1 MSGVEPDPVEA
12 QALVSTLQAQN
23 AVLRQIVVIH
33 DRLGA
38 LVLQG
43 ADVAAITRMTADL
56 VGRRVLLLDALLQVV
71 TMALPVHQ
79 ERAPRHSDGFIWAP
93 QHGYVRAVLATLA
106 RERRPLR
113 VPPMAD
119 FGVGASCVLA
129 PVAVGDAI
137 LGYLAILAEG
147 SDGDGATTPTTTS
160 DDLDLQIVQ
169 HAATV
174 YALSMMRERVAAE
187 VARQLKDDLFEG
199 LLSGRTQDEQVARER
214 AMRLGYNPGV
224 AYRVMVVM
232 AEDAEDGHA
241 RTTSAVEQRPETI
254 AQRRRLLE
262 ALAELCARNSADAFA
277 AVREDALVVLVAEPT
292 DARELAR
299 TAVQQAAVLLPA
311 WRVTV
316 GVGGT
321 CASASAIARSYAQAR
336 RALET
341 AQRFG
346 HQSDVVAFEDLGVY
360 RLLFHVTDPAEL
372 RSFIDQVLGP
382 LIEYDQRHNA
392 DFVRTLG
399 TFLAHNG
406 NLQATARELTL
417 HVNSVTYRVQRIQ
430 SIASLDLEQS
440 EDRLLAQVALKILGG
455 V

>member
-1 MSGVEPDPVEA
+1 
-12 QALVSTLQAQN
+12 
-23 AVLRQIVVIH
+23 
-33 DRLGA
+33 
-38 LVLQG
+38 
-43 ADVAAITRMTADL
+43 
-56 VGRRVLLLDALLQVV
+56 
-71 TMALPVHQ
+71 
-79 ERAPRHSDGFIWAP
+79 
-93 QHGYVRAVLATLA
+93 
-106 RERRPLR
+106 
-113 VPPMAD
+113 
-119 FGVGASCVLA
+119 
-129 PVAVGDAI
+129 
-137 LGYLAILAEG
+137 
-147 SDGDGATTPTTTS
+147 
-160 DDLDLQIVQ
+160 
-169 HAATV
+169 
-174 YALSMMRERVAAE
+174 MMRERVAAE
-187 VARQLKDDLFEG
+187 VARQLKDELFEG

-224 AYRVMVVM
+224 AYRVLVVR
-232 AEDAEDGHA
+232 ADDPEDVPPAA
-241 RTTSAVEQRPETI
+241 SRPETV

-262 ALAELCARNSADAFA
+262 SLAELCARNSSDGFA
-277 AVREDALVVLVAEPT
+277 AVREDGLVVLVAAPA
-292 DARELAR
+292 DARELGR
-299 TAVQQAAVLLPA
+299 TAVQQAAALLPA

-321 CASASAIARSYAQAR
+321 CANASAIARSYAQAR

-372 RSFIDQVLGP
+372 RGYVDQVLGP

>member
-1 MSGVEPDPVEA
+1 
-12 QALVSTLQAQN
+12 
-23 AVLRQIVVIH
+23 
-33 DRLGA
+33 
-38 LVLQG
+38 
-43 ADVAAITRMTADL
+43 
-56 VGRRVLLLDALLQVV
+56 V
-71 TMALPVHQ
+71 TMAVPIHD
-79 ERAPRHSDGFIWAP
+79 ERPSVRFAWAP
-93 QHGYVRAVLATLA
+93 GQGYVRAVLATLA

-113 VPPMAD
+113 VPPMVD
-119 FGVGASCVLA
+119 FGVEASCVLA

-137 LGYLAILAEG
+137 LGYLAILA
-147 SDGDGATTPTTTS
+147 DGDDATS

-187 VARQLKDDLFEG
+187 VGRQLKDELFEG
-199 LLSGRTQDEQVARER
+199 LLNGRTQDEQVARER
-214 AMRLGYNPGV
+214 AMRLGYNPRV
-224 AYRVMVVM
+224 AYRALVLM
-232 AEDAEDGHA
+232 ADDPSGAE
-241 RTTSAVEQRPETI
+241 ERPETV

-262 ALAELCARNSADAFA
+262 GLAELCTRKSTDAFA
-277 AVREDALVVLVAEPT
+277 AVREDELVVLVAEPA
-292 DARELAR
+292 DARELGR
-299 TAVQQAAVLLPA
+299 TAVQQASALLPA

-321 CASASAIARSYAQAR
+321 CASAGAIARSYAQAR

-346 HQSDVVAFEDLGVY
+346 HQSDVVAFEDLGIY
-360 RLLFHVTDPAEL
+360 RLLFHVSDPAEL
-372 RSFIDQVLGP
+372 RGFIDQVLGP

-399 TFLAHNG
+399 TFLGHNG
-406 NLQATARELTL
+406 SLQATARELNL

-430 SIASLDLEQS
+430 SIASLNLEQS
-440 EDRLLAQVALKILGG
+440 EDRLLAQIALKILGG

>member
-1 MSGVEPDPVEA
+1 
-12 QALVSTLQAQN
+12 
-23 AVLRQIVVIH
+23 VLRQIVVIH

-43 ADVAAITRMTADL
+43 ADVTAITRMTAEL

-71 TMALPVHQ
+71 TMALPLHD
-79 ERAPRHSDGFIWAP
+79 ERPPRSGDGFSWVP
-93 QHGYVRAVLATLA
+93 QQGYVRAVLATLA

-119 FGVGASCVLA
+119 FGVDASCVLA

-147 SDGDGATTPTTTS
+147 GDGDATTS
-160 DDLDLQIVQ
+160 EDLDLQVVQ

-232 AEDAEDGHA
+232 AADDEENQHA
-241 RTTSAVEQRPETI
+241 HSTSAVEERPETV

-262 ALAELCARNSADAFA
+262 ALAELCARNSANAFT
-277 AVREDALVVLVAEPT
+277 AVREDALVVLVAEPA
-292 DARELAR
+292 DARELGR
-299 TAVQQAAVLLPA
+299 TAVRQAAVLLPA

>member
-1 MSGVEPDPVEA
+1 MPSSSFDKLRMSGRAKYPAHAELVEPDADEV
-12 QALVSTLQAQN
+12 QALRSAVSSLQAQN

-43 ADVAAITRMTADL
+43 ADVTTITRMTAEL

-71 TMALPVHQ
+71 TMALPVHD
-79 ERAPRHSDGFIWAP
+79 ERPPTLGEGWNWAP
-93 QHGYVRAVLATLA
+93 QQGYVRAVLATLA

-119 FGVGASCVLA
+119 FGVDASCVLA
-129 PVAVGDAI
+129 PVAVGDSI

-147 SDGDGATTPTTTS
+147 GDGDAAS
-160 DDLDLQIVQ
+160 SEDLDLQIVQ

-187 VARQLKDDLFEG
+187 VARQLKDEVFEG

-214 AMRLGYNPGV
+214 AIRLGYNPAI
-224 AYRVMVVM
+224 AYRVLVIM
-232 AEDAEDGHA
+232 ADDPAG
-241 RTTSAVEQRPETI
+241 QRPETA

-262 ALAELCARNSADAFA
+262 TLAELCTRHSTDGFA
-277 AVREDALVVLVAEPT
+277 AVREDALVVLVGEPV
-292 DARELAR
+292 DARELGR
-299 TAVQQAAVLLPA
+299 TAVQQAAALLPD

-316 GVGGT
+316 GVSGT
-321 CASASAIARSYAQAR
+321 CANASAIARSYAQAR

-360 RLLFHVTDPAEL
+360 VE
-372 RSFIDQVLGP
+372 QVLGP

-392 DFVRTLG
+392 DFVRTLE

-430 SIASLDLEQS
+430 SIANLDLEQS
-440 EDRLLAQVALKILGG
+440 EDRLLAQMALKILGG
-455 V
+455 L